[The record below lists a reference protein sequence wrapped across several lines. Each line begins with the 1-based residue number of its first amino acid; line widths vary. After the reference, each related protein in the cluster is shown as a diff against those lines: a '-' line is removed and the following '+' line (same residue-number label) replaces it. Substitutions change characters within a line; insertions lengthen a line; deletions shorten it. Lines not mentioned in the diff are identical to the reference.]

1 MIIIHQVVDYH
12 PVVLYVYAM
21 IQRKMKSKLLE
32 ALTDSPVV
40 LIHGARQTGK
50 STLVKHLAENDYPA
64 KYLTFDDSGILSAAQ
79 SNPQDFI
86 SGYEDNLVIDEVQ
99 RVPEIFLAI
108 KSFVDKKRKAG
119 KFILTGSA
127 NVLLLPKVSESLAG
141 RIEILNLFPLS
152 QSEINNS
159 NYNFIDELFRN
170 DFKPTG
176 PSRKKNDLA
185 GKILTGGFPEM
196 LTRKDRARQ
205 SAWFKS
211 YITTILQRDVRDIAN
226 ITKLSE
232 LPKLLSL
239 FAARAGTLLNF
250 AELSRSSVIPQTTLK
265 RYVALLEAIFMIYL
279 LPAWSGNLS
288 KRLIKTPKLYMNDT
302 GLLSHLIG
310 FEADKI
316 FSDPLSWGRLFENF
330 ILNELV
336 KQASWSKFNLSLY
349 HFRSASGQEVDFI
362 IERSDGK
369 LAAVEV
375 KATAK
380 VVASDFNNIKIFAD
394 ETGNKFLRGIIFYTG
409 KEAIPFGKNLFAL
422 PTEML
427 W

>member
-1 MIIIHQVVDYH
+1 MIE
-12 PVVLYVYAM
+12 
-21 IQRKMKSKLLE
+21 RKIKSKLRE

-50 STLVKHLAENDYPA
+50 STLVKSLAENEYPA
-64 KYLTFDDSGILSAAQ
+64 KYLTFDDTGILSAAQ
-79 SNPQDFI
+79 SNPQGFI
-86 SGYEDNLVIDEVQ
+86 SGYDDNLVIDEVQ

-108 KSFVDKKRKAG
+108 KSLVDKKRKAG

-127 NVLLLPKVSESLAG
+127 NVLMLPKVSESLAG

-152 QSEINNS
+152 QSEINS
-159 NYNFIDELFRN
+159 SEYNFIDKLFESNFKPNSTARKRN
-170 DFKPTG
+170 DIV
-176 PSRKKNDLA
+176 SRV
-185 GKILTGGFPEM
+185 LTGGFPEI
-196 LTRKDRARQ
+196 LSRKDRARQ
-205 SAWFKS
+205 NAWFKS

-226 ITKLSE
+226 IEKINE

-250 AELSRSSVIPQTTLK
+250 AELSRSSTIPQTTLK
-265 RYVALLEAIFMIYL
+265 RYVALLEAIFMIYQ

-288 KRLIKTPKLYMNDT
+288 KRLIKTPKLYLNDT

-316 FSDPLSWGRLFENF
+316 YSESMSWGRLLENF
-330 ILNELV
+330 VLNELI
-336 KQASWSKFNLSLY
+336 KQSSWSRYNLSLY
-349 HFRSASGQEVDFI
+349 HFRSVSGQEVDFI

-369 LAAVEV
+369 LIAVEV

-380 VVASDFNNIKIFAD
+380 VNASDFNNIKAFAD
-394 ETGNKFLRGIIFYTG
+394 ETGNKFLKGIVFYTG
-409 KEAIPFGKNLFAL
+409 SEAIPFAKNMYAI
-422 PTEML
+422 PIESL

>member
-1 MIIIHQVVDYH
+1 
-12 PVVLYVYAM
+12 M
-21 IQRKMKSKLLE
+21 IQRKIKSRLLE
-32 ALTDSPVV
+32 ALTDSPVI

-50 STLVKHLAENDYPA
+50 STLVKSLAENEYPA
-64 KYLTFDDSGILSAAQ
+64 KYLTFDDTGILSAAQ
-79 SNPQDFI
+79 SNPLDFI
-86 SGYEDNLVIDEVQ
+86 SGYDDNLVIDEVQ

-108 KSFVDKKRKAG
+108 KSLVDKKRKAG

-152 QSEINNS
+152 QSEIS
-159 NYNFIDELFRN
+159 NTEYNFIDKLFESN
-170 DFKPTG
+170 FKPENTAR
-176 PSRKKNDLA
+176 RKNN
-185 GKILTGGFPEM
+185 IINRVLTGGFPEM
-196 LTRKDRARQ
+196 LSRKDRARQ
-205 SAWFKS
+205 NAWFKS

-226 ITKLSE
+226 IEKINE

-250 AELSRSSVIPQTTLK
+250 AELSRSSTIPQTTLK
-265 RYVALLEAIFMIYL
+265 RYVALLEAIFMIYQ

-288 KRLIKTPKLYMNDT
+288 KRLIKTSKLYLNDT

-316 FSDPLSWGRLFENF
+316 YSDSMYWGRLLENF
-330 ILNELV
+330 VLNELL
-336 KQASWSKFNLSLY
+336 KQASWSRHNLSLH
-349 HFRSASGQEVDFI
+349 HFRSVSGQEVDFI

-369 LAAVEV
+369 LIAVEV

-380 VVASDFNNIKIFAD
+380 VNALDFNNIKVFAD
-394 ETGNKFLRGIIFYTG
+394 ETGNKLVKGIVLYTG
-409 KEAIPFGKNLFAL
+409 SEAIPFAKNMYAM
-422 PTEML
+422 PIESL

>member
-1 MIIIHQVVDYH
+1 
-12 PVVLYVYAM
+12 M
-21 IQRKMKSKLLE
+21 IQRKIKSKLLK

-50 STLVKHLAENDYPA
+50 STLVKSLAENDYPA
-64 KYLTFDDSGILSAAQ
+64 KYLTFDDTAVLSAAQ

-86 SGYEDNLVIDEVQ
+86 SGYDDNLIIDEVQ
-99 RVPEIFLAI
+99 RVPEIFIAI
-108 KSFVDKKRKAG
+108 KSLVDKKRKAG

-141 RIEILNLFPLS
+141 RLEILNLFPLS

-159 NYNFIDELFRN
+159 GYNFIDELFEN
-170 DFKPTG
+170 NFKPDSNTR
-176 PSRKKNDLA
+176 RKNSIVS
-185 GKILTGGFPEM
+185 KILTGGFPEM

-205 SAWFKS
+205 NAWFKS

-226 ITKLSE
+226 IEKIRE

-265 RYVALLEAIFMIYL
+265 RYIALLEAIFMIYL

-288 KRLIKTPKLYMNDT
+288 KRLIKTPKLYLNDT

-310 FEADKI
+310 FEEDKI
-316 FSDPLSWGRLFENF
+316 FSDSLSWGRLLENF
-330 ILNELV
+330 VLNELL
-336 KQASWSKFNLSLY
+336 KQASWSWYNLSLY

-380 VVASDFNNIKIFAD
+380 VTASDFNNIKVFAN
-394 ETGNKFLRGIIFYTG
+394 ETGKKFLIGIVLYTG
-409 KEAIPFGKNLFAL
+409 KEAIPFAKNMFAL
-422 PTEML
+422 PVEVL